1 MSNLRDLSRRIDSIT
16 NTRQITR
23 TMEMVSTAR
32 VGEALE
38 RASSAAPYKD
48 AIKRMLA
55 EDRPRTIRLLLSG
68 RQLLSWR
75 QQREIIAGLPHR
87 WPWQRGCNRVLS
99 LLLSAHQM
107 MLR

>member
-1 MSNLRDLSRRIDSIT
+1 MVVPTCSPFTMRVSVAETTRR
-16 NTRQITR
+16 
-23 TMEMVSTAR
+23 
-32 VGEALE
+32 
-38 RASSAAPYKD
+38 AA
-48 AIKRMLA
+48 RMLA

>member
-1 MSNLRDLSRRIDSIT
+1 MRVRRAVAYNRAVSNKVLRRLLDDPD
-16 NTRQITR
+16 
-23 TMEMVSTAR
+23 AR
-32 VGEALE
+32 VRSNAIEQAGMRDDLE
-38 RASSAAPYKD
+38 EST
-48 AIKRMLA
+48 IKRMLA

-68 RQLLSWR
+68 RQLLSWH